1 MDRRQHLQGE
11 IAGRKSLTCCGI
23 ISVRTSASMA
33 KIIGFHH
40 VAIHS
45 SDFDRSILFY
55 KSVLGLEEKIAWGE
69 PPNRAIMLHAGDS
82 RFVEIF
88 EKPEPA
94 LEGAGT
100 LLHFALRTD
109 DCPAMLERVREA
121 GMTITM
127 EPKRVTIAS
136 TIGEVPVHI
145 AFFKGPDGEI
155 IELFENQLL

>member
-1 MDRRQHLQGE
+1 
-11 IAGRKSLTCCGI
+11 
-23 ISVRTSASMA
+23 MA
-33 KIIGFHH
+33 KITGFHH

-45 SDFDRSILFY
+45 SGFDRSINFY

-69 PPNRAIMLHAGDS
+69 APNRAIMLDAGDS
-82 RFVEIF
+82 CFVEIF

-94 LEGAGT
+94 PEDTGT

-109 DCPAMLERVREA
+109 DCAAMLETVREA

-127 EPKRVTIAS
+127 EPKVVTIDS
-136 TIGEVPVHI
+136 SIGQVPVHI

-155 IELFENQLL
+155 VELFENQVL